1 MYVFR
6 FTIELFIIIGEKNI
20 KIMIL
25 TDEISFSKG
34 FFCVRVCVCG
44 GGGSNDAKVS
54 VKQIETW

>member
-44 GGGSNDAKVS
+44 GGEATMQK
-54 VKQIETW
+54 